1 VVSNKQFLDS
11 LRDHGVDFFCGVPD
25 SLLKN
30 FCAYLN
36 SHTDS
41 SEHIIT
47 ANEGAAVGL
56 AAGYHI
62 STGKLPLVYLQ
73 NSGLGNTINPLLSL
87 ADPEVYSI
95 PMILMI
101 GWRGEPGVADEPQ
114 HRKQGRVQNTM
125 LDAMEVPYYVLSS
138 ETGDISDFTAIVTG
152 KAREI
157 SGPLAIVVKKNT
169 FEEYSSV
176 ERDENDYELS
186 REGAIHHILDKL
198 SEKDIVVSTTGKPS
212 REVYEYRVA
221 KGQGH
226 QNDFLTVGSMG
237 HMSQIALGIA
247 LHTDRKV
254 ICLDGD
260 GSLIMHMGSL
270 CVNGS
275 NAPGNFKHIVLN
287 NGAHDSVGGQPTLG
301 FEISIPEI
309 AKACGYKKV
318 YLAENESELESRIDD
333 FLKSNGPSLLE
344 IRVKK
349 GARSDLGRPD
359 STPVQNKIDLM
370 KFLNSE

>member
-1 VVSNKQFLDS
+1 MVSNKQFLDS
-11 LRDHGVDFFCGVPD
+11 LREHGVDFFCGVPD

-30 FCAYLN
+30 FCAYLG
-36 SHTDS
+36 SCTDN

-73 NSGLGNTINPLLSL
+73 NSGLGNTVNPLLSL

-114 HRKQGRVQNTM
+114 HSKQGRIQNAM
-125 LDAMEVPYYVLSS
+125 LDAMEVPYFILNS
-138 ETGDISDFTAIVTG
+138 ETDDVPDFVSNVTER
-152 KAREI
+152 AREL
-157 SGPLAIVVKKNT
+157 SGPVAIVVKKNT
-169 FEEYSSV
+169 FEEFSSV
-176 ERDENDYELS
+176 EGDESEYELS
-186 REGAIHHILDKL
+186 REEAIHHILDSL
-198 SEKDIVVSTTGKPS
+198 SEKEIVVSTTGKPS

-237 HMSQIALGIA
+237 HTSQIALGIA
-247 LHTDRKV
+247 LNTDRKV

-270 CVNGS
+270 SINGS
-275 NAPGNFKHIVLN
+275 NAPENFKHVVLN
-287 NGAHDSVGGQPTLG
+287 NGAHDSVGGQPTIG

-309 AKACGYKKV
+309 ANGCGYKDV
-318 YLAENESELESRIDD
+318 YTASDASELENLLDD
-333 FLKSNGPSLLE
+333 FLKSAGPSLLE
-344 IRVKK
+344 VRIKK
-349 GARSDLGRPD
+349 GARSDLGRPE
-359 STPVQNKIDLM
+359 STPVQNKMELM